1 MAAVFHRVLYRLKA
15 RTLKQRIRYWV
26 GLAVIVMSFC
36 MALSLYLIETD
47 NTEERVH
54 ADLQQIVS
62 LQGEYIDAWMHER
75 IVDMH
80 TLVSL
85 DAAKR
90 LYFPAMFKAMS
101 AVRDDSGDY
110 AAIVFFDKNGIAQ
123 INVPA
128 QTQSALNVSDRAYF
142 QAAKAGKDYVSGVL
156 YSKVTGKPI
165 ITISAPVRADDGEFL
180 GVVAGIVQLETF
192 NAAVQNMKFGKTGV
206 MYIVDS
212 NNNLISKSGGAV
224 DSSNH
229 QTVTTDIV
237 RLAKEGI
244 ETSAPYM
251 NGEGKRVYGAYR
263 WSKDKSWLI
272 IGEVDKSEMM
282 QDLYIILYTLLGIA
296 ILTLG
301 LSLIGIMVLMKRVE
315 RPLRYL
321 LKGTE
326 IIQNGE
332 YGFQIERAYFRK
344 APVELQLLCEAY
356 NDMSSKLR
364 ANVQLLQQT
373 SLIDQLTEAYN
384 RRFIMHEGSRLL
396 ESSLA
401 AGKICSV
408 VMADIDF
415 FKSINDTYG
424 HVVGD
429 RVLRYFSDKL
439 KLTNG
444 LAGEV
449 IVARYGGEEFLMLL
463 IGFDVSAARK
473 VAEWSR
479 TMLEGSPYRDGEL
492 TVAITASFGISSYK
506 GMREFGTTI
515 LEDLIARADHALYE
529 AKRLGRNRTVVYGG
543 NLETDAEQQQR
554 EIR

>member
-1 MAAVFHRVLYRLKA
+1 
-15 RTLKQRIRYWV
+15 
-26 GLAVIVMSFC
+26 
-36 MALSLYLIETD
+36 
-47 NTEERVH
+47 
-54 ADLQQIVS
+54 
-62 LQGEYIDAWMHER
+62 
-75 IVDMH
+75 
-80 TLVSL
+80 
-85 DAAKR
+85 
-90 LYFPAMFKAMS
+90 
-101 AVRDDSGDY
+101 
-110 AAIVFFDKNGIAQ
+110 
-123 INVPA
+123 
-128 QTQSALNVSDRAYF
+128 
-142 QAAKAGKDYVSGVL
+142 
-156 YSKVTGKPI
+156 
-165 ITISAPVRADDGEFL
+165 
-180 GVVAGIVQLETF
+180 
-192 NAAVQNMKFGKTGV
+192 
-206 MYIVDS
+206 
-212 NNNLISKSGGAV
+212 
-224 DSSNH
+224 
-229 QTVTTDIV
+229 
-237 RLAKEGI
+237 
-244 ETSAPYM
+244 
-251 NGEGKRVYGAYR
+251 
-263 WSKDKSWLI
+263 
-272 IGEVDKSEMM
+272 
-282 QDLYIILYTLLGIA
+282 
-296 ILTLG
+296 
-301 LSLIGIMVLMKRVE
+301 MVLMKRVE

-444 LAGEV
+444 PAGEV

-543 NLETDAEQQQR
+543 NLETDAERQR